1 MRKVRATVKSPRKTK
16 APARRLVVKKAKK
29 AASLEL
35 SPEEVT
41 SLEQISQRYEQS
53 ERAWQLM
60 TAIPS
65 GDETWHQVE
74 EHLLSRGAEDSE
86 RRWKYFSK

>member
-1 MRKVRATVKSPRKTK
+1 MRKRIVSK
-16 APARRLVVKKAKK
+16 KK
-29 AASLEL
+29 AAVEL

-53 ERAWQLM
+53 ERAWQLL
-60 TAIPS
+60 AAPPG

-74 EHLLSRGAEDSE
+74 DHILARGGQDQE